1 MKQEFVAIQY
11 LVPKKLA
18 VIIAAT
24 FGSKPPPV
32 IAVMMHRQTKT
43 IELLEVTL

>member
-1 MKQEFVAIQY
+1 MKTEFVAIQY

-24 FGSKPPPV
+24 FGSKPPV
-32 IAVMMHRQTKT
+32 IAVMMDRKTKN